1 VSFVRRLTVTL
12 LLGLLIAALLPPA
25 PAAAHSGR
33 PTLAAAPVGIL
44 EGPAAARPTILAPAP
59 GRAEV
64 PWLLLGVAAGFA
76 LTAVRPRPRRALALV
91 LVVLLG
97 VFAVEHAVHSVHH
110 LGARDA
116 AACVAAAV
124 ANHVQAALGGG
135 EPALHAPVVLVRG
148 VAEDADASP
157 RSLSLG
163 PDPARAPPATIA

>member
-12 LLGLLIAALLPPA
+12 LFGLLIAALLPST
-25 PAAAHSGR
+25 PAAAHSGP
-33 PTLAAAPVGIL
+33 PTLAAPVSLSG
-44 EGPAAARPTILAPAP
+44 EAAAARPTALSAAR
-59 GRAEV
+59 GGAEV
-64 PWLLLGVAAGFA
+64 PWLLLGVAAALA
-76 LTAVRPRPRRALALV
+76 LTAARPRPRRAVGLV

-124 ANHVQAALGGG
+124 ANHVQAALGDG

-148 VAEDADASP
+148 VAEDGHARP
-157 RSLSLG
+157 RSLRLG
-163 PDPARAPPATIA
+163 PDPARAPPAPIA